1 MQALYLHAEDVAL
14 LLHVTHKLCT
24 RCCYRLAQQVYA
36 VAAANVTLGF
46 QFDGIDGDTLSP
58 AAAAALKHT
67 ASEMAGGYS
76 EQLITVSTAP
86 PALSQNGN
94 QVELQATVEDAPAAT
109 SVVKRGKD
117 LGQPTEAPPAVT
129 AGRRL
134 HGAGS
139 ALPATLAGFL
149 ADGNTQP
156 PAVTM
161 PSTPGLPRR
170 LMQDAAYL
178 LLQDIPSPAKSPA
191 VNKGNSVPVW
201 LMYKHVA
208 PANTTTL
215 LLEFCTSCN
224 VTPTVAAGFDLA
236 PQPCGVEV
244 KAALEEAGVQLVD
257 DSYAQLLTIPPTVSS
272 SSAAGCIRMLCD
284 RTSTSA
290 EVAHM
295 FTLTAATALLLF
307 LSSSRL

>member
-1 MQALYLHAEDVAL
+1 M
-14 LLHVTHKLCT
+14 
-24 RCCYRLAQQVYA
+24 YA

-76 EQLITVSTAP
+76 EQLITVSTVP
-86 PALSQNGN
+86 PAQLLNGN

-139 ALPATLAGFL
+139 ALPAALAGFL
-149 ADGNTQP
+149 AQGNTQQ
-156 PAVTM
+156 PAVSVAM
-161 PSTPGLPRR
+161 ISTPALPRR

-178 LLQDIPSPAKSPA
+178 LLQDIPQPAKSPP
-191 VNKGNSVPVW
+191 VRKGNSVPVW

-244 KAALEEAGVQLVD
+244 KAALEGAGVQLVD
-257 DSYAQLLTIPPTVSS
+257 DSYAQLLTIPPTVSC
-272 SSAAGCIRMLCD
+272 SSAANCIRTLCD
-284 RTSTSA
+284 CTSMSALTWRTCPS
-290 EVAHM
+290 
-295 FTLTAATALLLF
+295 
-307 LSSSRL
+307 